1 MIAVPV
7 TKLYDRGVTIN
18 PAQLLS
24 ERVGEAAVVMHSA
37 TAKKL
42 ELAAGVQVKISS
54 EGVNGEALL
63 KLDDTIST
71 GVVLVPRSMGI
82 AIHEP
87 VVARV
92 QMLAASGKVK

>member
-7 TKLYDRGVTIN
+7 TRLYDRGVTIN
-18 PAQLLS
+18 PAQLLN
-24 ERVGEAAVVMHSA
+24 ERVGEATVAMHPA
-37 TAKKL
+37 TAKKMEL
-42 ELAAGVQVKISS
+42 EAGAQVKISF

-87 VVARV
+87 V
-92 QMLAASGKVK
+92 AAKVK